1 MAKNFPNLEK
11 RKNKNKQKK
20 NPDIKMEE
28 AQNSK

>member
-11 RKNKNKQKK
+11 RKKQNKTKK